1 MGLGDWFRRVFGG
14 ATKSPTTD
22 GAIADGDGADD
33 ASVADTADI
42 GPAVTGS
49 ASTRGAQGIDGSK
62 RLYELTARLRA
73 MSPSQAIAQAVATLE
88 ATQDQAEAAAL
99 QEFLRRYADEPG
111 LSPDARIRLSDWYGS
126 RDDSQLA
133 ARVLVPLV
141 TEGNAA
147 ALPALVRLAD
157 LASQRGDSP
166 EQVRI
171 YDEILAIDV
180 GFPGVRERLARLRAP
195 AKAGE
200 AGATLIAPEATRLGA
215 GRFELVSELGRG
227 GAGAVYVARDSK
239 TQRVVALKLY
249 HPGARGDRNGRLR
262 SEAQLACANASRHVV
277 RVYDLLEDIGA
288 ITMEHCANPT
298 LRRMIARGEGGV
310 GQRRAW
316 ARGVAH
322 ALAVTH
328 SNGWVH
334 RDLKPGNI
342 LQRGDGAAV
351 LTDFGL
357 AARIGDRV
365 EPAEGTAGY
374 TPPEARSTRVADPR
388 ADVFAFG
395 ALLRELSA
403 GRDPSL
409 DSLADRCTAV
419 DPAARPRDGGSLLSA
434 LDSMSAA

>member
-1 MGLGDWFRRVFGG
+1 MGVRDWFKRVFG
-14 ATKSPTTD
+14 KSSGEEDSSREEQKPEAASTAAPKAPT
-22 GAIADGDGADD
+22 A
-33 ASVADTADI
+33 ASVADAARRTRDAAAQLAAMPI
-42 GPAVTGS
+42 GP
-49 ASTRGAQGIDGSK
+49 
-62 RLYELTARLRA
+62 
-73 MSPSQAIAQAVATLE
+73 AIAQAIATLDV
-88 ATQDQAEAAAL
+88 TQDAAEAGAL
-99 QEFLRRYADEPG
+99 SEFLRRSVDDPTLGADV
-111 LSPDARIRLSDWYGS
+111 RIRLSDWLSS
-126 RDDSQLA
+126 RDETALA
-133 ARVLVPLV
+133 TKVLVPLV
-141 TEGNAA
+141 TAGNSA

-157 LASQRGDSP
+157 LAAQRGDSP
-166 EQVRI
+166 EQIRL

-227 GAGAVYVARDSK
+227 GAGAVFIARDSK
-239 TQRVVALKLY
+239 TRRVVALKLY
-249 HPGARGDRNGRLR
+249 HANARGDRNERLR
-262 SEAQLACANASRHVV
+262 TEAKLACANSSRYVV
-277 RVYDLLEDIGA
+277 RVFDLLEDIGA
-288 ITMEHCANPT
+288 ITMEHCAAPT

-342 LQRGDGAAV
+342 LQRADGSAV

-357 AARIGDRV
+357 AARIGASV

-374 TPPEARSTRVADPR
+374 TPPEARTTRVADPR
-388 ADVFAFG
+388 ADVYAFG
-395 ALLRELSA
+395 AFARELA
-403 GRDPSL
+403 ADRDPA
-409 DSLADRCTAV
+409 LAALAARCTV
-419 DPAARPRDGGSLLSA
+419 DDPAQRPRDGAALLAALEPLSA
-434 LDSMSAA
+434 L

>member
-1 MGLGDWFRRVFGG
+1 MRCTLRGQMGVRDWFKRVFGG
-14 ATKSPTTD
+14 AKGSEGSEAEPSDSNDVPPTVTPT
-22 GAIADGDGADD
+22 
-33 ASVADTADI
+33 VAAAKAA
-42 GPAVTGS
+42 PV
-49 ASTRGAQGIDGSK
+49 DGS
-62 RLYELTARLRA
+62 RRVAEVNQQLRKLA
-73 MSPSQAIAQAVATLE
+73 PAAAIAQAIATLD

-99 QEFLRRYADEPG
+99 TEFLRRMAEEPA
-111 LSPDARIRLSDWYGS
+111 LTADARIRLSDWFAARG
-126 RDDSQLA
+126 DGHLA
-133 ARVLVPLV
+133 SRVLVALV
-141 TEGNAA
+141 AEGDAV

-166 EQVRI
+166 EQVRL

-195 AKAGE
+195 AKAGD

-227 GAGAVYVARDSK
+227 GAGAVFVARDSK

-249 HPGARGDRNGRLR
+249 HPGARGDRNARLR
-262 SEAQLACANASRHVV
+262 TEAQVACANGSRHVV
-277 RVYDLLEDIGA
+277 KVFDLLDDIGA
-288 ITMEHCANPT
+288 ITMEHCASPT

-316 ARGVAH
+316 AKGVAH

-328 SNGWVH
+328 GNGWVH

-342 LQRGDGAAV
+342 LQRADGSAV

-357 AARIGDRV
+357 AARIGSPV

-403 GRDPSL
+403 GRDPAL
-409 DSLADRCTAV
+409 DAIATNCTAA
-419 DPAARPRDGGSLLSA
+419 DPAQRPRDGAALLSA
-434 LDSMSAA
+434 VEALSPS

>member
-1 MGLGDWFRRVFGG
+1 MGVRDWFKRVFGRSSTDEQEESSSG
-14 ATKSPTTD
+14 APNAPEASGIKAPTL
-22 GAIADGDGADD
+22 
-33 ASVADTADI
+33 ASVEEGARRSRDT
-42 GPAVTGS
+42 T
-49 ASTRGAQGIDGSK
+49 AQLAKMPI
-62 RLYELTARLRA
+62 AA
-73 MSPSQAIAQAVATLE
+73 AIAQAIATLD
-88 ATQDQAEAAAL
+88 ATQDAAEAAAVN
-99 QEFLRRYADEPG
+99 EFLRRSVDDPRLTADV
-111 LSPDARIRLSDWYGS
+111 RIRLSDWLSS
-126 RDDSQLA
+126 RDESALA
-133 ARVLVPLV
+133 TKVLVPLV
-141 TEGNAA
+141 TAGNSA

-157 LASQRGDSP
+157 LAAQRGDAP
-166 EQVRI
+166 EQVRL

-227 GAGAVYVARDSK
+227 GAGAVYIARDSK
-239 TQRVVALKLY
+239 TRRVVALKLY
-249 HPGARGDRNGRLR
+249 HPGARGDRNIRLR
-262 SEAQLACANASRHVV
+262 TEAQVACANSSRYVV
-277 RVYDLLEDIGA
+277 RVFDLIEELGA
-288 ITMEHCANPT
+288 ITMEHCAAPT

-342 LQRGDGAAV
+342 LQRADGSAV

-357 AARIGDRV
+357 AARAGSRV
-365 EPAEGTAGY
+365 EPTEGTAGY

-395 ALLRELSA
+395 AFARELA
-403 GRDPSL
+403 ADRDPAL
-409 DSLADRCTAV
+409 AAVAAQCLAD
-419 DPAARPRDGGSLLSA
+419 DPAKRPRDGAALLVALEPLSA
-434 LDSMSAA
+434 L

>member
-1 MGLGDWFRRVFGG
+1 MGVRDWFKRVFGG
-14 ATKSPTTD
+14 GKSSEGAESESGDATEVPPVVTARQSAPKP
-22 GAIADGDGADD
+22 APID
-33 ASVADTADI
+33 ASRRLAEVSHQLRKLA
-42 GPAVTGS
+42 PA
-49 ASTRGAQGIDGSK
+49 
-62 RLYELTARLRA
+62 
-73 MSPSQAIAQAVATLE
+73 QAIAQAIATLD

-99 QEFLRRYADEPG
+99 TEYLRRIAEEPT
-111 LSPDARIRLSDWYGS
+111 LNADARIRLSDWFAARGDGS
-126 RDDSQLA
+126 LA
-133 ARVLVPLV
+133 SRVLVPLV

-166 EQVRI
+166 EQVRL

-215 GRFELVSELGRG
+215 GRFELISELGRG
-227 GAGAVYVARDSK
+227 GAGAVFVARDSK
-239 TQRVVALKLY
+239 TKRVVALKLY
-249 HPGARGDRNGRLR
+249 HPGSRGDRNARLR
-262 SEAQLACANASRHVV
+262 TEAQVACANGSRHVV
-277 RVYDLLEDIGA
+277 KIFDLLDDIGA
-288 ITMEHCANPT
+288 ITMEHCAAPT
-298 LRRMIARGEGGV
+298 LRRMISRGEGGV

-334 RDLKPGNI
+334 RDLKPGNV
-342 LQRGDGAAV
+342 LQRADGSAV

-357 AARIGDRV
+357 AAKVGSSV

-374 TPPEARSTRVADPR
+374 TPPEARTTRIADPR

-395 ALLRELSA
+395 ALVRELAA

-409 DSLADRCTAV
+409 ESIAAKCTAA
-419 DPAARPRDGGSLLSA
+419 DPSQRPRDGAALLAAIDALSLS
-434 LDSMSAA
+434 